1 MSRNNGK
8 SPKVDMKLNRSPAQ
22 RGNTSRV
29 ARDDGG
35 SPNGNGSSSSSPP
48 SSCVSS
54 CSNSPEAQPMVLA
67 GCPRCLMYVML
78 SEEDP
83 RCPKC
88 KNPVL
93 LDFLQGN
100 NTTTTKMK
108 NRKS

>member
-8 SPKVDMKLNRSPAQ
+8 SPKVDMKINRSPAQ

-29 ARDDGG
+29 ARDDDD
-35 SPNGNGSSSSSPP
+35 SPNRSSSASPP

-54 CSNSPEAQPMVLA
+54 CNNSPEAQPMVLA

-88 KNPVL
+88 KNPVP
-93 LDFLQGN
+93 LDFLQGKN
-100 NTTTTKMK
+100 NNNNNNMK